1 MTFEEVLRQA
11 MAMLRRQRRVSYR
24 ALKRKFDLD
33 DSHLADLTA
42 EIIDVHHVAIDQ
54 DGTMLVWTGGSGPRP
69 PPPGRSRRPVPLLW
83 VLSPSSIFGAKSKN
97 RVSEIQR
104 LTTDIEQPL
113 TQRNLINL
121 AHILPKQ
128 SKDVD
133 LHLVETFHEVVN
145 LTVYAHPDPMNPF
158 EQLENPA

>member
-1 MTFEEVLRQA
+1 M
-11 MAMLRRQRRVSYR
+11 
-24 ALKRKFDLD
+24 
-33 DSHLADLTA
+33 
-42 EIIDVHHVAIDQ
+42 
-54 DGTMLVWTGGSGPRP
+54 GGSWPWRLPALWNIAGMRTL
-69 PPPGRSRRPVPLLW
+69 GTTPLPDAVSNYL
-83 VLSPSSIFGAKSKN
+83 FGYAPA
-97 RVSEIQR
+97 
-104 LTTDIEQPL
+104 DIEQPL

-133 LHLVETFHEVVN
+133 LHLVETFNEVVN

>member
-1 MTFEEVLRQA
+1 MNRCHGHFRSPLSHAAHVLVS
-11 MAMLRRQRRVSYR
+11 LRLRVNP
-24 ALKRKFDLD
+24 
-33 DSHLADLTA
+33 TA
-42 EIIDVHHVAIDQ
+42 CQ
-54 DGTMLVWTGGSGPRP
+54 KSGLRNVSSS
-69 PPPGRSRRPVPLLW
+69 GIFFSLL
-83 VLSPSSIFGAKSKN
+83 
-97 RVSEIQR
+97 
-104 LTTDIEQPL
+104 TDIEQPL

-133 LHLVETFHEVVN
+133 LHLVETFNEVVN

>member
-1 MTFEEVLRQA
+1 MVQTLERLDWEKRSKSEGSDTQ
-11 MAMLRRQRRVSYR
+11 S
-24 ALKRKFDLD
+24 LKPIE
-33 DSHLADLTA
+33 S
-42 EIIDVHHVAIDQ
+42 
-54 DGTMLVWTGGSGPRP
+54 
-69 PPPGRSRRPVPLLW
+69 LW
-83 VLSPSSIFGAKSKN
+83 VSPQHTGADTAFLKKGLTSIVTA
-97 RVSEIQR
+97 
-104 LTTDIEQPL
+104 DIEQPL

-133 LHLVETFHEVVN
+133 LHLVETFNEVVN